1 MKKLY
6 IFVLLGLLVADHL
19 VAQNENEPA
28 AKDSLKRLVKLSS
41 SALRNYDYNK
51 AIEYSLDLIKLA
63 EEKQEYYHLYH
74 GYNVLGASYT
84 DLKDTVRAK
93 ESYEKALQSALVSR
107 NDTILWWAYNNLG
120 NVFSENEKTIE
131 KGFQYYD
138 KAIEIAT
145 KLEDPR
151 NALTPIINKGWTH
164 LDGDQYDRAYPYLLR
179 ARDLVQDSTSTSV
192 RSQLSTLFGI
202 YYSGKNNFGL
212 SRSSFEEA
220 ISLAEKDSLILE
232 ASLAYDEFA
241 EMLFKNGQFEE
252 AYTALDKHLGLQG
265 KIFEQEKLH
274 QREAAYTRYETDE
287 YRKNLEIAEREQ
299 EYKDEVISKSRQ
311 LSGIMI
317 FSSITMLLF
326 LIFQIRSNRTR
337 KGLIAQLK
345 EKNSELVKAKEEAER
360 LSLLKSRF
368 FSTVSHELRTPLY
381 GVVGLTS
388 LLLEDNKDSKQEEDL
403 KSLKFSADYLLAL
416 INDVLQM
423 NKMESKLVQLENTP
437 FNIQDLIRSIVKS
450 FEFSRHQNQND
461 IDVQIDKNIPLE
473 LIGDSVRLSQVLMN
487 LVGNAIKF
495 TERGKVWIKAEK
507 IGCQNGKCRIYFE
520 VGDTG
525 IGIPENKQKEIF
537 EEFSQLK
544 ANNYNYQGTG
554 LGLPIVR
561 KLLNL
566 FGSSIKVE
574 SEEGKGSVFSFEIVF
589 EEGKSMGMVTPLE
602 GEAVVSGIL
611 TRTALIVDDNKI
623 NRVVTQRILEQRDFS
638 CKTAGSGQEAIEI
651 LRNEHFD
658 LVLMDVNMPGMNGM
672 QTTREVRN
680 FSNVPI
686 IALTAVEI
694 QEMRDEILASGMND
708 IIVKP
713 YDVQQFFQKVF
724 KNLLAPVA

>member
-6 IFVLLGLLVADHL
+6 FLVLLCVLIPRFL
-19 VAQNENEPA
+19 VAQSEPA
-28 AKDSLKRLVKLSS
+28 SKDSLKRLFKLSS
-41 SALRNYDYNK
+41 TALRQYDYNK

-74 GYNVLGASYT
+74 GYNTLGASYT
-84 DLKDTVRAK
+84 DLKDTARAK
-93 ESYEKALQSALVSR
+93 DSYEKALENALLSK

-120 NVFSENEKTIE
+120 NVFSENKRTVE
-131 KGFQYYD
+131 KGFRFYD

-145 KLEDPR
+145 KLEDSE

-164 LDGDQYDRAYPYLLR
+164 LDSDQFDRAYPYLLR
-179 ARDLVQDSTSTSV
+179 ASDLVQDSTSNSV
-192 RSQLSTLFGI
+192 KSQLSTLFGI
-202 YYSGKNNFGL
+202 YYSGKNNMEL
-212 SRSSFEEA
+212 SRSSFENA

-241 EMLFKNGQFEE
+241 DMLFKNGEFEE
-252 AYTALDKHLGLQG
+252 AYMALDKHLGLQG
-265 KIFEQEKLH
+265 QIFEQEKLH
-274 QREAAYTRYETDE
+274 QMEAAYTRYETDE

-317 FSSITMLLF
+317 FSSVTMLLF
-326 LIFQIRSNRTR
+326 LLFQIRSNRTR
-337 KGLIAQLK
+337 KQLIGQLK
-345 EKNSELVKAKEEAER
+345 EKNHELFKAKEEAER

-388 LLLEDNKDSKQEEDL
+388 LLLEDNKDLKQEEDL

-437 FNIQDLIRSIVKS
+437 FNIQDLIKSIVKS
-450 FEFSRHQNQND
+450 FEFSRHQNQNE
-461 IDVQIDKNIPLE
+461 IDLQIDNTIPRE
-473 LIGDSVRLSQVLMN
+473 LIGDSVRLSQILMN
-487 LVGNAIKF
+487 LVGNAVKF
-495 TERGKVWIKAEK
+495 TERGKVWIKAER
-507 IGCQNGKCRIYFE
+507 IGCNDGQCRIYFE

-525 IGIPENKQKEIF
+525 MGIPQNKQKEIF

-561 KLLNL
+561 KLLDL
-566 FGSSIKVE
+566 FGSSIE
-574 SEEGKGSVFSFEIVF
+574 LRSEEGKGSVFSFEILF
-589 EEGKSMGMVTPLE
+589 EEGQTDESNTSFS
-602 GEAVVSGIL
+602 GEAGVSGALI
-611 TRTALIVDDNKI
+611 RTALIVDDNKI
-623 NRVVTQRILEQRDFS
+623 NRVVTQRILEQRDFT
-638 CKTAGSGQEAIEI
+638 CKTTGSGPEAIEI
-651 LRNEHFD
+651 LKSEHFD

-672 QTTREVRN
+672 ETTREVRT

-694 QEMRDEILASGMND
+694 QEMRDEILRSGMND

-713 YDVQQFFQKVF
+713 YDVQQFFQTVF